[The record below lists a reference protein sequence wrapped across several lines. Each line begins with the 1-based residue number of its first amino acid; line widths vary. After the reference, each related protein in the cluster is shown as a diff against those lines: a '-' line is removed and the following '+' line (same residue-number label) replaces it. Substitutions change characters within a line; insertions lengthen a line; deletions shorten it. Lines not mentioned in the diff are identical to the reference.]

1 VGQAVGHAFLGPFL
15 PSNRF
20 TRAYRQAGW
29 DRLQER
35 EVDWVSGACMLIRRT
50 AFEAVG
56 GFDEGFF
63 LYGEELDLTTRLRRA
78 GWGVLYTPELEIVH
92 EGAVS
97 TGRSRRTHLMH
108 SASIYRYYRKHRAN
122 GWRRA
127 TLPAAW
133 LALRVRAEI
142 VSLRERV
149 AAGR

>member
-1 VGQAVGHAFLGPFL
+1 
-15 PSNRF
+15 
-20 TRAYRQAGW
+20 
-29 DRLQER
+29 
-35 EVDWVSGACMLIRRT
+35 
-50 AFEAVG
+50 
-56 GFDEGFF
+56 
-63 LYGEELDLTTRLRRA
+63 
-78 GWGVLYTPELEIVH
+78 
-92 EGAVS
+92 
-97 TGRSRRTHLMH
+97 MH